1 MAETANS
8 ESVDPEIEHIKQKT
22 AEGTAN
28 LVGSILENPEVQRVI
43 KNALVKETTK
53 QALLMSCLLIGI
65 LNLYGI
71 AKQQLG
77 FGWQV
82 ELAISTVLVL
92 VGLIYLVKNMFNG
105 KKNADSKTDRVDS
118 PVG

>member
-8 ESVDPEIEHIKQKT
+8 EGTDPEIEHIKQKT
-22 AEGTAN
+22 VEGATSV
-28 LVGSILENPEVQRVI
+28 VGAILNDPQVQKII

-82 ELAISTVLVL
+82 ELVISTVLVL
-92 VGLIYLVKNMFNG
+92 IGLIYLVKNMFNG
-105 KKNADSKTDRVDS
+105 KKNGD
-118 PVG
+118 